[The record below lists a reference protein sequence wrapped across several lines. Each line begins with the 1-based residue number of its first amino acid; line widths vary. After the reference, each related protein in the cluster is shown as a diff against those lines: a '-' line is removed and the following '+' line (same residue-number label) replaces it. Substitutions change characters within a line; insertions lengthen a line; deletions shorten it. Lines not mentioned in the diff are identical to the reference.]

1 MNSWAIKGDD
11 FRYLNHDSR
20 VRETSEVVVIYPNIY
35 IIYMYN
41 IYIYYIYI
49 LYILYIY
56 IAKKTGSDIPNIGYG
71 LKLGP
76 QNWDVFLACPI

>member
-11 FRYLNHDSR
+11 FLYLNHDSR
-20 VRETSEVVVIYPNIY
+20 VRENSEVVVIYPNILYICIIYIY
-35 IIYMYN
+35 IIY
-41 IYIYYIYI
+41 
-49 LYILYIY
+49 YIY
-56 IAKKTGSDIPNIGYG
+56 IAKKNGSDIPNIGYG